1 MGYDAFVHID
11 RKKYTEKTIEDLI
24 LMLGY
29 EKERV
34 GFIAEMMRNINMK
47 QGFKSGNM
55 EKMKISKKLL
65 TE

>member
-29 EKERV
+29 EKRKGWFYEN
-34 GFIAEMMRNINMK
+34 G
-47 QGFKSGNM
+47 
-55 EKMKISKKLL
+55 
-65 TE
+65 